1 MTNYIDK
8 DKLIRD
14 LIDNRNFYP
23 AIVKRAIEQAPTEDV
38 VPRAEVEELQK
49 KLVVQKRCNNELV
62 KICEKLN
69 KDLAEFENKQFSC
82 DSCDRIALTSA
93 EHKHCIEQ
101 AKQDVAREI
110 FEEIEKPILSQ
121 LGISTMEKKE
131 AYYFCLDIIA
141 DLKKKHIGE

>member
-1 MTNYIDK
+1 MPYIDRNK
-8 DKLIRD
+8 VFSKADILTVHTREYGSIEVVPVEYLAD
-14 LIDNRNFYP
+14 LPI
-23 AIVKRAIEQAPTEDV
+23 ADV
-38 VPRAEVEELQK
+38 VPRSEVEQLQK

-101 AKQDVAREI
+101 AKQEVVRKI
-110 FEEIEKPILSQ
+110 FEDFTKHKVCTNEEDYRVLA
-121 LGISTMEKKE
+121 E
-131 AYYFCLDIIA
+131 
-141 DLKKKHIGE
+141 LKKKYIGE